1 MSNQYRSNSSLSSL
15 LKLLGATFALIL
27 LIGALDKAGVKV
39 IMGDKPAGN
48 AYESSMLPRTT
59 ERAAEEHSDY
69 APPRTPERYRR
80 SAAREAAAPDWE
92 GLSATDIDNFLDQ
105 FAATARKQALE
116 NGVPAGIALAYGI
129 EELKRGQ
136 RIDSWDAFQEKVT
149 APLSRLKQE
158 VPRDALGR
166 YFKYSANSQR
176 WAQGLGRYSRHSEQQ
191 LMSNLQHFNLEAEDE
206 AVTEILLQQPEDASR
221 VQEVADEVTAKI
233 VRRQNKGHRRQTEA
247 EQTPETGTKAWRNFY
262 EEEVG
267 QEVAKEIARK
277 KLRSGQYI
285 GEDDMEALIEETN
298 QETEATMQS
307 NIGLLGRKINRG
319 HQNAGQKL
327 DITDPRNAQA
337 REELYQKKLREQGY
351 VKGHRK

>member
-1 MSNQYRSNSSLSSL
+1 MSNQYRNNSSLSSL

-27 LIGALDKAGVKV
+27 LIGALDRAGVKV

-48 AYESSMLPRTT
+48 AYESSMLPRTA
-59 ERAAEEHSDY
+59 ERAEEGHANY

-80 SAAREAAAPDWE
+80 SAAREATATARE

-158 VPRDALGR
+158 VPRDALSR

-233 VRRQNKGHRRQTEA
+233 VRRQNKGHRSQTEA

>member
-1 MSNQYRSNSSLSSL
+1 MNNQQRSNSSLSSL

-27 LIGALDKAGVKV
+27 LIGALDKAGVKI

-48 AYESSMLPRTT
+48 AYESSMLPRAN
-59 ERAAEEHSDY
+59 ERADDGRADY
-69 APPRTPERYRR
+69 APPRAPDSYRR
-80 SAAREAAAPDWE
+80 SAAREKAAPAGE
-92 GLSATDIDNFLDQ
+92 ALSATDIDNFLDQ
-105 FAATARKQALE
+105 FASTARKQALE

-136 RIDSWDAFQEKVT
+136 RIDSWEGFQDKIA

-158 VPRDALGR
+158 VPRDALSR

-176 WAQGLGRYSRHSEQQ
+176 WAQGLGRYSRYSEQQ

-206 AVTEILLQQPEDASR
+206 AVTEILLQQPEDNHR

-233 VRRQNKGHRRQTEA
+233 VHRQNQDRRA
-247 EQTPETGTKAWRNFY
+247 EPETTKAPETGRKAWRNFY
-262 EEEVG
+262 DEEVG
-267 QEVAKEIARK
+267 HEVAKEIARK

-319 HQNAGQKL
+319 HQNADEKL
-327 DITDPRNAQA
+327 DITNPRNAQA
-337 REELYQKKLREQGY
+337 REELYQKKLQERGY
-351 VKGHRK
+351 VKGHKK